1 VLGLGVQNRDWNWR
15 ESERER
21 ERAARKG
28 GGLDRGRRAVR
39 KSGELIML

>member
-1 VLGLGVQNRDWNWR
+1 LVLEHRTETGVG
-15 ESERER
+15 ERER
-21 ERAARKG
+21 ERAVRTG